1 MSSKPKRYYREPQAA
16 SKLEV
21 GMLEYSLKEAREK
34 LERKT
39 EELERVTAILEQ
51 TTKVSDQ
58 RAEKISNFSSMSATI
73 TKRMVRWKLAAI
85 VEAVVM
91 LTYILLQG
99 VA

>member
-1 MSSKPKRYYREPQAA
+1 MSSKPKNYYREPQAA

-39 EELERVTAILEQ
+39 EELERVTAILDQ
-51 TTKVSDQ
+51 TTKLADQ
-58 RAEKISNFSSMSATI
+58 RAEKLSHFSDLSVEVT
-73 TKRMVRWKLAAI
+73 RRLVRWKLAAI
-85 VEAVVM
+85 VEAVVI
-91 LTYILLQG
+91 LTYIVLQG